1 MNRSTILRA
10 ATAALVVVFAVA
22 ALGGPAAAQD
32 PALGGPAAAQDPAL
46 VETSTGWVR
55 GTADGGHR
63 TFLGIPYAAPPVDDL
78 RWRSTEPVEPWDG
91 VRDAT
96 EPGSMCPQEDWT
108 TGGIGGSEDCLYLN
122 VDAPHETASGVPVL
136 VYLHGGG
143 LVGGQGASYDPTR
156 IVERSNVIVVS
167 VNHRLGAFGFL
178 AHPGL
183 DDPYAG
189 NFALA
194 DQQEA
199 LRWVEDNIA
208 AFGGDP
214 DNVTLWGQ
222 SGGANTTCAQ
232 LAAPGAEGLFDK
244 AIVQSASCANTML
257 TVDEAQSRGEAMAEA
272 MGCAD
277 LAQAV
282 DCLREADLDALV
294 EYRVDEIGH
303 VARYR
308 SDYPWFPVAG
318 TEALPE
324 QPLEA
329 LRAGEAA
336 DVPLIHGATKD
347 EARLAVAKTY
357 EWPGRPVTAA
367 QYPGI
372 IEDLFGRK
380 DTGRVLALYP
390 LSDHPTPSLA
400 LATLLTDYGGL
411 VGTCSQIPALEA
423 ASDHAPVYAYEF
435 AEPTTEPPVGDFPM
449 GARHGADDPFYFDNR
464 FAPNPPTGD
473 RRILADT
480 LTDHWGAFA
489 WTGDPGGDW
498 AKYRHGNALSFSVG
512 VIEPIRI
519 AKGHHCG
526 FWIPR
531 L

>member
-1 MNRSTILRA
+1 MREAGLGCDRHSMNRSTILRA
-10 ATAALVVVFAVA
+10 AAAALAAVFAVTA
-22 ALGGPAAAQD
+22 I
-32 PALGGPAAAQDPAL
+32 GGPAAAQDPAL

-55 GTADGGHR
+55 GTADGHR
-63 TFLGIPYAAPPVDDL
+63 TFLGIPYAVPPVADL

-96 EPGSMCPQEDWT
+96 APGSMCLQEDWT

-122 VDAPHETASGVPVL
+122 VDAPHETAGGVPVL

-143 LVGGQGASYDPTR
+143 LVSGQGASYDPTR
-156 IVERSNVIVVS
+156 IVERSNVIVVT
-167 VNHRLGAFGFL
+167 VNYRLGAFGFL

-214 DNVTLWGQ
+214 GNVTLWGQ

-257 TVDEAQSRGEAMAEA
+257 TVDEARSRGEAMAEA
-272 MGCAD
+272 MGCTD
-277 LAQAV
+277 PAQAV
-282 DCLREADLDALV
+282 ECLREADPDALV
-294 EYRVDEIGH
+294 EYRAGEIGH
-303 VARYR
+303 VTRYR

-318 TEALPE
+318 TEALPR

-329 LRAGEAA
+329 LRAGTAA

-372 IEDLFGRK
+372 IEDLFGRN
-380 DTGRVLALYP
+380 DTRRILAKYP
-390 LSDHPTPSLA
+390 LSGHPTPSLA
-400 LATLLTDYGGL
+400 LATLLTDYGG
-411 VGTCSQIPALEA
+411 
-423 ASDHAPVYAYEF
+423 
-435 AEPTTEPPVGDFPM
+435 
-449 GARHGADDPFYFDNR
+449 
-464 FAPNPPTGD
+464 

-498 AKYRHGNALSFSVG
+498 AKYRHGNALSFSVNA
-512 VIEPIRI
+512 IEPIRI
-519 AKGHHCG
+519 TEGHHCD